1 MLLLRRQCA
10 LLDDGNGEAADADA
24 LACIFLDY
32 ISLPDLCPLSD
43 VERRTG
49 ANDVA
54 FRNGAD
60 VVGVDLQPDG
70 AEFIGV
76 DGHPRS
82 DAAQAFREDATCPA
96 MQNAE
101 GLRSA
106 GVDGQ
111 TAFQE
116 IGAKLGEFK
125 SQMRGHV
132 RVTNGFEGV
141 KRVVFEPDHFYFFPV
156 F

>member
-1 MLLLRRQCA
+1 MNCA
-10 LLDDGNGEAADADA
+10 FKY
-24 LACIFLDY
+24 FLFA
-32 ISLPDLCPLSD
+32 
-43 VERRTG
+43 G
-49 ANDVA
+49 
-54 FRNGAD
+54 F
-60 VVGVDLQPDG
+60 
-70 AEFIGV
+70 FIGFLFTS
-76 DGHPRS
+76 P
-82 DAAQAFREDATCPA
+82 AFREDATCPA